1 MGIDEVKI
9 QSMEDYR
16 DVIMWLFEH
25 GCEPNVAKR
34 GKDVVRFHVT
44 RAGNFWEDG
53 SLFEACETAVNNWI
67 RAGMPEEGS

>member
-1 MGIDEVKI
+1 
-9 QSMEDYR
+9 
-16 DVIMWLFEH
+16 MWLFEH